1 MVSINPT
8 PSNCFANF
16 TDALKQLLVI
26 ERTPEPD
33 AAQNASALDDL
44 DPEQRREAERYIEE
58 LKRSK
63 SGSSQG
69 VGIKRERDD
78 EGGSS
83 RKKPRKSGEIMI
95 VDLTGDD

>member
-1 MVSINPT
+1 
-8 PSNCFANF
+8 
-16 TDALKQLLVI
+16 
-26 ERTPEPD
+26 
-33 AAQNASALDDL
+33 
-44 DPEQRREAERYIEE
+44 
-58 LKRSK
+58 
-63 SGSSQG
+63 